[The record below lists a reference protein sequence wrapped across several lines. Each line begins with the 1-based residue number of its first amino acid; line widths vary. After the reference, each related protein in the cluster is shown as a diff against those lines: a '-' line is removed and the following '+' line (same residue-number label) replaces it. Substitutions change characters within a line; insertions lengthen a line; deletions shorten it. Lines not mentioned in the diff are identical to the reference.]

1 MREVIQRG
9 RQAIQRDVIIQKHNL
24 NERQTKVLDYLL
36 EHDTITI
43 QNYEKL
49 CPEVNRRTL
58 QRDLKS
64 MLQLDL
70 LTLEGATNQLVYQ
83 LVTF

>member
-1 MREVIQRG
+1 MNLEKTYG
-9 RQAIQRDVIIQKHNL
+9 R
-24 NERQTKVLDYLL
+24 TLDYLL

-49 CPEVNRRTL
+49 CPEASPRTL

-70 LTLEGATNQLVYQ
+70 LALEGATNQLVYK

>member
-1 MREVIQRG
+1 
-9 RQAIQRDVIIQKHNL
+9 VIIQKHNL
-24 NERQTKVLDYLL
+24 NDRQTRVLDYLL

-49 CPEVNRRTL
+49 CPEASPRTL

-70 LTLEGATNQLVYQ
+70 LTLEGATNQLVYK